1 MHPYGWLSLVPPIVA
16 VTLAIVTRR
25 VLTSLLL
32 GVFAGALVM
41 SGGDPVGA
49 LIATFETHLWPTFIE
64 PDKLRLFSFT
74 MSMGA
79 TIGLLH
85 ASGGMLGF
93 VKLMT
98 PLASTPRSGQL
109 TGWMMGL
116 AIFFDDY
123 ANTLL
128 LGGALGP
135 VFDRLKVSREKLAY
149 IVDSTAAPVAGLA
162 LVSTWIA
169 VELAY
174 VQEGLANL
182 PGGAPEG
189 VSSLELFVAC
199 LPYRFYVIQALAMV
213 FLIAVLGRE
222 YGPMLAA
229 ERAAR
234 ARPDGVVLDES
245 TPEGRQLTP
254 THWSNAVVPL
264 VAMLAVVLSLLC
276 VTGAAK
282 LVERLGA
289 EGAAAA
295 PWREVFGA
303 ANSGVALQ
311 YGGLV
316 GLAVALA
323 FVRGKRLL
331 TQRET
336 ADALV
341 RGVLVVLPAVAIL
354 WFASAMSR
362 MTSNKAVDGR
372 PTVVAYE
379 HAAERLYTGEYLTP
393 FVLGEATTGG
403 GEPSAMVRALLP
415 TGVFLLSCAISFAT
429 GTSFGTMGLVVPMAV
444 PIGFAAAGGD
454 PAAAATSPLLL
465 ATLGSVLAGA
475 IFGDHCS
482 PISDT
487 TILSSQASGCDHMA
501 HVRTQT
507 PYALVP
513 AAASVLLGTLP
524 VALGVNVWLLL
535 PLQTAALIA
544 VLYLVGRRV

>member
-41 SGGDPVGA
+41 SGGDPLGA
-49 LIATFETHLWPTFIE
+49 LVATFETHLWPTFIE

-85 ASGGMLGF
+85 AAGGMLGF

-109 TGWMMGL
+109 TGWLMGL

-189 VSSLELFVAC
+189 VNALNLFVAC

-222 YGPMLAA
+222 FGPMLAA

-234 ARPDGVVLDES
+234 ARPDGVVLDEA
-245 TPEGRQLTP
+245 GAGKRQPTP
-254 THWSNAVVPL
+254 THWSNAVAPL
-264 VAMLAVVLSLLC
+264 GAMLAVVLALLC
-276 VTGAAK
+276 ITGSGR
-282 LVERLGA
+282 LVERLGPEA
-289 EGAAAA
+289 AAAA

-303 ANSGVALQ
+303 ANSAVALQ

-316 GLAVALA
+316 GLGVALA
-323 FVRGKRLL
+323 IVAGKRLL
-331 TQRET
+331 TKRET
-336 ADALV
+336 TDALV

-372 PTVVAYE
+372 PTATPYE
-379 HAAERLYTGEYLTP
+379 HAGERLYTGEYLTP
-393 FVLGEATTGG
+393 FVLGDTAA
-403 GEPSAMVRALLP
+403 GEQPSALVRALLP

-429 GTSFGTMGLVVPMAV
+429 GTSFGTMGLVVPLAV

-454 PAAAATSPLLL
+454 PALAATSPLLL

-501 HVRTQT
+501 HVRTQM

-513 AAASVLLGTLP
+513 ATMSVLLGTIP

-535 PLQTAALIA
+535 PLQTAALLG
-544 VLYLVGRRV
+544 VLYVFGRRV